1 MFVLFLFAKQRDYY
15 WFREYYEDQVE
26 LITSI
31 EDILLPK
38 DDGEDDH
45 ATAYEK
51 RQKKII
57 KILTITTLITNIVSF
72 IFYQLDFNLNFIIF
86 KFLVILKIVGAV
98 ISRSLSVISSV
109 VDSVVDLL
117 TSVILIWTAHK
128 IKNRD
133 AYKYPG
139 GNNHW

>member
-1 MFVLFLFAKQRDYY
+1 MRISKGKVFLLMLSTENRD
-15 WFREYYEDQVE
+15 FYEDQLE

-38 DDGEDDH
+38 TDESNDH
-45 ATAYEK
+45 QTDTQR
-51 RQKKII
+51 RQSRNI
-57 KILTITTLITNIVSF
+57 KILTRVTLLTNIVSF
-72 IFYQLDFNLNFIIF
+72 PCFFEVFFLNIR
-86 KFLVILKIVGAV
+86 LKILLIIKIIAAV

-109 VDSVVDLL
+109 VDSTVDLL
-117 TSVILIWTAHK
+117 TSVILLWTSRK

-139 GNNHW
+139 GRYA